1 MLRVHGCTGAVF
13 EFSDN
18 SSILIGMKI
27 LIAITSL
34 LFAANVSAELYK
46 WIDQNGI
53 THYTDKR
60 PDETVQQQ
68 ELSGYLARI
77 TNRKQ
82 PDASDSENPYPAFTI
97 TSPGEGETVRNA
109 EAKMDVA
116 IQIDPPLTETH
127 FLQIY
132 LDGLEVG
139 EKTKSTEL
147 TLQQLRKGAHRLQAR
162 ILDEDGQTISTTP
175 EVTFQ
180 FREPADLRKIAP
192 NLASPAQ

>member
-1 MLRVHGCTGAVF
+1 
-13 EFSDN
+13 
-18 SSILIGMKI
+18 MKI

-34 LFAANVSAELYK
+34 LVAANVSAELYK
-46 WIDQNGI
+46 WIDQDGV

-60 PDETVQQQ
+60 PDERAQQQ

-77 TNRKQ
+77 SNKKE
-82 PDASDSENPYPAFTI
+82 PEALESEAPYPDFTI
-97 TSPGEGETVRNA
+97 TSPGQGETVRNA
-109 EAKMDVA
+109 EAQMDIA
-116 IQIDPPLTETH
+116 IQIDPPLTEKH

-139 EKTKSTEL
+139 EQTKATEL
-147 TLQQLRKGAHRLQAR
+147 RLQQVRKGTHRLLAR
-162 ILDEDGQTISTTP
+162 IVDENGQTISTTP

-180 FREPADLRKIAP
+180 FREPADLKKIAP